1 MAKKVFSANDIY
13 IQSVTSPGIYW
24 THNNSTSKIYEDGQL
39 RISTDDNLYL
49 TTSETVNRDSNTRI
63 ELKAGSIVIPYMQ
76 PEIGGGIN
84 LWWSTAEKRLFAPT
98 SSIRFKKNIIELPSN
113 IYNLNTF
120 MKMKP
125 ILYAVKAETETDNPN
140 KKSPFAGF
148 IAEELDELGFTEFV
162 CYVDNAP
169 YSIYY
174 ERLNVFTTKIV
185 QEQQKIIDIQTK
197 QIQELINTTNQIKI
211 DLEKLQKT

>member
-49 TTSETVNRDSNTRI
+49 NTSETVDETSETVI
-63 ELKAGSIVIPYMQ
+63 ELKAGKIIIPYMKG
-76 PEIGGGIN
+76 EIGYGIN
-84 LWWSTAEKRLFAPT
+84 LWWSTDQKRLFAPR
-98 SSIRFKKNIIELPSN
+98 SSIKFKENIIELPSN

-125 ILYAVKAETETDNPN
+125 ICLLYTSDAA
-140 KKSPFAGF
+140 
-148 IAEELDELGFTEFV
+148 DE
-162 CYVDNAP
+162 
-169 YSIYY
+169 
-174 ERLNVFTTKIV
+174 
-185 QEQQKIIDIQTK
+185 
-197 QIQELINTTNQIKI
+197 
-211 DLEKLQKT
+211 